1 MGEGNVGWREAKKG
15 GGRQWKRWVVERE
28 VVGGNEKWE
37 RQWKVV
43 EVNHG
48 EAVGGNRRGTVG
60 G

>member
-1 MGEGNVGWREAKKG
+1 MGEGNKRS
-15 GGRQWKRWVVERE
+15 WKAMEEWVVERE